1 MQVTEAGAPEF
12 EWSDVRRIFL
22 RWERLRIVYNAALVA
37 LVVLL
42 VALLYEPEIEWALL
56 GWRCVVGAVIANVC
70 FFAGPMAETYLNWL
84 GVRNRGVTAI
94 LFLMGMLFSLGL
106 AAITVMSTMGSL

>member
-1 MQVTEAGAPEF
+1 MQVTEAGAPEI

-22 RWERLRIVYNAALVA
+22 RWERLRIAYNAALMA
-37 LVVLL
+37 LVILL

-70 FFAGPMAETYLNWL
+70 FFAGPVAETYLYWL
-84 GVRNRGVTAI
+84 GMRNRGVTAV
-94 LFLMGMLFSLGL
+94 LFLMGLVFSLGL
-106 AAITVMSTMGSL
+106 AAIAVMSTLGCL